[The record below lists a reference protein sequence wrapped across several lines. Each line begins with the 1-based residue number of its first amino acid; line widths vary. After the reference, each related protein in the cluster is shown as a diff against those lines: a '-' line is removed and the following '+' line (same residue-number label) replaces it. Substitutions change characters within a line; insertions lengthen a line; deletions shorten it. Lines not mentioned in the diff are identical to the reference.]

1 MDKYTEI
8 ARSQEFKKFKRA
20 KLVFIWPIVILFLLY
35 YMTLPLLA
43 GYARPLMSS
52 YVTGYIT
59 FGYLYG
65 VLCYVVAWA
74 LAYLY
79 VRKARKFD
87 QQAQAIIDSYT
98 LKKGA

>member
-1 MDKYTEI
+1 MEKYAEI

-35 YMTLPLLA
+35 YLTLPLLA

-52 YVTGYIT
+52 FITGHIT

-65 VLCYVVAWA
+65 VLCYLVAWI

-87 QQAQAIIDSYT
+87 EQARAIIDPYT
-98 LKKGA
+98 RKKGA

>member
-1 MDKYTEI
+1 MEKYTAI
-8 ARSQEFKKFKRA
+8 ARSKEFKKLKRA

-35 YMTLPLLA
+35 YLTLPLMA

-52 YVTGYIT
+52 FVTGHIT

-65 VLCYVVAWA
+65 VFFYLVAWA

-87 QQAQAIIDSYT
+87 ERARAIIDPYT
-98 LKKGA
+98 RKKGA